1 MDFVTAFN
9 SMFSQAAGHHQDL
22 AVLTLAVMVLIGLIV
37 VIRGA
42 VYTAVL
48 VYLLLKA
55 LWISYDMQKA
65 HIRQFRAGGFD
76 LSRTAF
82 AKALLKSWLQDALSL
97 LLGDTVRRGDGS
109 CEWSLNEGR
118 RDLRS

>member
-9 SMFSQAAGHHQDL
+9 SMFSQTGGIQEL
-22 AVLTLAVMVLIGLIV
+22 ALLTLSVMVVIGLIV

-55 LWISYDMQKA
+55 LWLSYDMQRA

-82 AKALLKSWLQDALSL
+82 ATALLKSWLRDAFSL
-97 LLGDTVRRGDGS
+97 LLGNTVCRRDGS